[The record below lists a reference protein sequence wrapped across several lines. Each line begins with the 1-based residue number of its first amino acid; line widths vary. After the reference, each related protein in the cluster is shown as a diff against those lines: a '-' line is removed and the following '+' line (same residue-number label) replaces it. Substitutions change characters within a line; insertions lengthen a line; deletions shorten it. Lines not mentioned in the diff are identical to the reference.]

1 MRPRDAQYRKMELVD
16 IIEKLGLA
24 LAIGLLVGVVRG
36 WQAHEGK
43 PGGRR
48 TAGIRTFGLAGFL
61 GGLAGYLYIL
71 SGIVL
76 PAVMLGTFGVA
87 LTAIRLRETTEE
99 QDYSLAG
106 LVAGLVVFALGLVAM
121 VGAAEIAAAGAV
133 VTAIVLAAR
142 RGLHEFLER
151 LTWLELRAAL
161 VLAAMTLIALPLLPN
176 RTVDPWGAINPFE
189 LWLLTVMIA
198 AISCIGYAAIRIAGP
213 NRGILFAGA
222 AGGLASSTATTLS
235 FARFAAKAPQSATR
249 LAAGAAVAGALSAAR
264 VLVIGSALAP
274 AVVPMLASALVPL
287 ILVFLAGSVFLMRRR
302 SVEDASAPSLSLD
315 NPLDLSAVLRFG
327 ALLGVV
333 TLVSRVLLDQIGTAS
348 LFAVAGVSGLVDVDA
363 ITLSTVRLVD
373 GQVSAAMA
381 AGVILLAVGVNM
393 VAKVVLAIWA
403 GGGGYGRALGAITA
417 FALAAGTAVFLL
429 ASGVNAL

>member
-1 MRPRDAQYRKMELVD
+1 MELLD
-16 IIEKLGLA
+16 IIQRLSLA
-24 LAIGLLVGVVRG
+24 LATGLLVGLVRG

-61 GGLAGYLYIL
+61 GGLAGYLYGL
-71 SGIVL
+71 TGIVL
-76 PAVMLGTFGVA
+76 PAVMLATFGIA
-87 LTAIRLRETTEE
+87 LTAIRLRETAEE

-106 LVAGLVVFALGLVAM
+106 LVAGLVVFVLGAVAFIGEM
-121 VGAAEIAAAGAV
+121 EIAAAGAV
-133 VTAIVLAAR
+133 TTAIVLAAR

-176 RTVDPWGAINPFE
+176 RTVDPWDALNPFE

-198 AISCIGYAAIRIAGP
+198 GISCVGYAAIRLAGP
-213 NRGILFAGA
+213 RRGILFAGA

-235 FARFAAKAPQSATR
+235 FARFAAKAPQSAER

-264 VLVIGSALAP
+264 VLIVGGLLAP
-274 AVVPMLASALVPL
+274 AVMPMLAAALVPMV
-287 ILVFLAGSVFLMRRR
+287 LVFLGGSVFLIRRT
-302 SVEDASAPSLSLD
+302 SADGGAPGLSLD
-315 NPLDLSAVLRFG
+315 NPLDLAAVLRFG
-327 ALLGVV
+327 LLLGLV
-333 TLVSRVLLDQIGTAS
+333 TLVSRILLDQIGTAS

-373 GQVSAAMA
+373 GPVSAATA
-381 AGVILLAVGVNM
+381 AGAVLLAVGVNM
-393 VAKVVLAIWA
+393 VTKAGLAIVA
-403 GGGGYGRALGAITA
+403 GGGGYGRALTAITA
-417 FALAAGTAVFLL
+417 AAIAAGALVFLF
-429 ASGVNAL
+429 ASGVDAL